1 MSELLEIS
9 DHIEHSYKP
18 VVDFGAWRVAYYNN
32 TTDEVTPVDYLER
45 HLETDEVFVLVAGS
59 CQMIVSPTGSEA
71 FEVTEMEPLKIYNVK
86 SAAYHQVALQPGCRL
101 LIVENVDTCEKNS
114 LYCHLT
120 PEQKQ
125 HVCALLREGKK
136 TQ

>member
-1 MSELLEIS
+1 MNQLLEIA

-32 TTDEVTPVDYLER
+32 TQDTVTSVDYLER
-45 HLETDEVFVLVAGS
+45 HLETDEVFVLVAGF
-59 CQMIVSPTGSEA
+59 CKLILSPTGSDA

-101 LIVENVDTCEKNS
+101 LIVENVDTSEKNT
-114 LYCHLT
+114 LYCRLT
-120 PEQKQ
+120 EFQKKEVQ
-125 HVCALLREGKK
+125 RLLKGDNA
-136 TQ
+136 

>member
-1 MSELLEIS
+1 MGRLLEIA

-32 TTDEVTPVDYLER
+32 TQDKVTPVEYLER

-59 CQMIVSPTGSEA
+59 CQLIVSPNGSEG
-71 FEVTEMEPLKIYNVK
+71 FEVTEMEPLKVYNVK

-101 LIVENVDTCEKNS
+101 LIVENVDTSKENT
-114 LYCHLT
+114 LYCQLT
-120 PEQKQ
+120 EAQKQ
-125 HVCALLREGKK
+125 EVQRLLKG
-136 TQ
+136 